1 MITGFNTEITVEGET
16 FHLQTED
23 KGIGNPVVETLIYK
37 GGGEIIASRRTSYS
51 NILSADYDPVKIM
64 DLMRN
69 QHKEIL
75 IAIKNKTFEF
85 ILAENITQDTI
96 SRAPLDNTL
105 LDSIIDYLDKK
116 G

>member
-1 MITGFNTEITVEGET
+1 MDGEI

-23 KGIGNPVVETLIYK
+23 KGLENPVVETLVYK
-37 GGGEIIASRRTSYS
+37 GGGEIIASRRTPYS
-51 NILSADYDPVKIM
+51 DIVGADYDPAKIM
-64 DLMRN
+64 DLMRK

-85 ILAENITQDTI
+85 ILAENITQDVI
-96 SRAPLDNTL
+96 KNSPFDNTL